1 MRIPKSV
8 ERCISI
14 LTCNGYK
21 GYMVG
26 GCVRDS
32 ILGKQPNDWDVC
44 TSATPKEIKNLFKDF
59 KTIDTGIQHGTV
71 TVIIDKELIEV
82 TTFRIDGEYSDNR
95 RPDKVTFT
103 DEVKYDLS
111 RRDFTINAMAYNSG
125 EGIIDYFYGREDINN
140 KIIRCV
146 GAPEKRFQEDALR
159 IMRALRFMAQLNYR
173 LEKET
178 WLAIENTKG
187 LIKNIAVERIATELN
202 KLILADIPNEA
213 IRIILELNL
222 FSLIIP
228 ELKTDISTEGM
239 DEKAKDTYGEIIK
252 NCPKILA
259 VRLSVLLNYLITG
272 STGIESS
279 MEIISNEKDIG
290 GEKVSKAD
298 IGEYVLKTLRY
309 DTKTI
314 KEVKILM
321 DYYDVDIPS
330 EKYGIKIFL
339 KDIGENLFR
348 QLLAIKAA
356 ENMAYIENK
365 CIQRINK
372 YENVELILNEIAVN
386 SECYSKKALKVNGKD
401 LIELGIR
408 EGALIGKILDMLLDE
423 VIYKPE
429 LNNEYD
435 LKNYAKGF
443 ISSKIY

>member
-1 MRIPKSV
+1 MDMRIPKSV

-125 EGIIDYFYGREDINN
+125 EGIIDHFCGREDIDN

-146 GAPEKRFQEDALR
+146 GDPEKRFQEDALR
-159 IMRALRFMAQLNYR
+159 IMRALRFMAQLNYN

-187 LIKNIAVERIATELN
+187 LVKNIAVERIAIELN
-202 KLILADIPNEA
+202 KLILAEIPNEA
-213 IRIILELNL
+213 IRLILELDL

-228 ELKTDISTEGM
+228 ELKTYISTDGT
-239 DEKAKDTYGEIIK
+239 DENGKNACVKIIK
-252 NCPKILA
+252 NCPKILS
-259 VRLSVLLNYLITG
+259 VRLTVLLNYLIRE
-272 STGIESS
+272 SRDCEKLIE
-279 MEIISNEKDIG
+279 IG
-290 GEKVSKAD
+290 TDEDVCADEKVSKAD
-298 IGEYVLKTLRY
+298 IGEYVLKALRY
-309 DTKTI
+309 DTRTI
-314 KEVKILM
+314 KEVKTLM
-321 DYYDVDIPS
+321 EYYNVNIPS
-330 EKYGIKIFL
+330 EKYGVKILL
-339 KDIGENLFR
+339 KDMGENLFR
-348 QLLAIKAA
+348 QLLDIRYA
-356 ENMAYIENK
+356 ENMIHIENG
-365 CIQRINK
+365 CIHRINK

-386 SECYSKKALKVNGKD
+386 SECYRKKDLKLNGKD
-401 LIELGIR
+401 LIKLGIK
-408 EGALIGKILDMLLDE
+408 EGALIGKILDMLLEE

-435 LKNYAKGF
+435 LKIY
-443 ISSKIY
+443 SKRFYS